1 MNKITALFISISLL
15 FFPIFK
21 NFIIAQNSYPT
32 PSLNK
37 DRLFYIQRSGNTNTI
52 MYDANFVKEHKI
64 DPDHPINTY
73 WVIYDEG
80 GKKKDLNF
88 FQRKLAYGI
97 DFKPLGKSNEYEFT
111 LVSYPKKK
119 LYLHLDSNGIP
130 FAVIDINGK
139 KANLHKVFV
148 KIDPSGIFSLSP
160 KVKYVELFGF
170 DLITGIPVYEKII
183 ISV

>member
-1 MNKITALFISISLL
+1 MNKISALFISISLF
-15 FFPIFK
+15 FFPIFN

-52 MYDANFVKEHKI
+52 MYDANFAKEHKL
-64 DPDHPINTY
+64 DPNHPINTY

-97 DFKPLGKSNEYEFT
+97 DFKPLGKINEYEFT

-170 DLITGIPVYEKII
+170 DPVTGIPVYEKII
-183 ISV
+183 IST